1 MKNKILDKK
10 LIASKVYEISQL
22 IEGLTIPNVACIF
35 SSIIVDIVNSA
46 RSQGVDVS
54 DFVIEWLFIGS
65 SNKSA
70 IVVILSHCLSNRSS
84 DKTFS

>member
-54 DFVIEWLFIGS
+54 DFVIEWLES
-65 SNKSA
+65 
-70 IVVILSHCLSNRSS
+70 VIESVEEIDDESGDVMVN
-84 DKTFS
+84 

>member
-35 SSIIVDIVNSA
+35 SSIIIDIVNSA

-54 DFVIEWLFIGS
+54 DFVIEWLES
-65 SNKSA
+65 
-70 IVVILSHCLSNRSS
+70 VIESVEEIDDESGDIMVN
-84 DKTFS
+84 

>member
-10 LIASKVYEISQL
+10 LIASKVYEISKL

-54 DFVIEWLFIGS
+54 DFVIEWLES
-65 SNKSA
+65 
-70 IVVILSHCLSNRSS
+70 VIESVEEIDDESGDVMVN
-84 DKTFS
+84 